1 MTDGEQTRKVVA
13 VHRALDAA
21 AMPHAFGGALAL
33 GLYGAPRET
42 VDIDVNVF
50 VAAEEWPRVAAAL
63 RALSEAAIGGPLPQL
78 DVGIAVEL
86 ADVTRDREVRLAW
99 DENPVHL
106 FFSYDELHAEMPGA
120 VRQVPFA
127 GTTIPIVSPEH
138 LVVRKAML
146 DRAKDWPDIEAILV
160 ATEPLDLEEIERWL
174 ERLAG
179 PDDTRVA
186 RVRELAGRLA
196 T

>member
-1 MTDGEQTRKVVA
+1 MVPPQKVLA
-13 VHRALDAA
+13 LHRALDAA
-21 AMPHAFGGALAL
+21 AIPHAVGGALAL

-42 VDIDVNVF
+42 MDIDVNVF
-50 VAAEEWPRVAAAL
+50 VSAAGWPRVAAAL
-63 RALSEAAIGGPLPQL
+63 RSPGGAPVDGQPPLPRLDL
-78 DVGIAVEL
+78 DVEIER
-86 ADVTRDREVRLAW
+86 ADVARDHEVKLAW
-99 DENPVHL
+99 DENPAHV
-106 FFSYDELHAEMPGA
+106 FFSYDELHAAMPDA

-127 GTTIPIVSPEH
+127 GATIPIVAPEH

-160 ATEPLDLEEIERWL
+160 ATEPLDVEEIQRWV

-179 PDDTRVA
+179 PDDPRVTKM
-186 RVRELAGRLA
+186 RELAGRLL